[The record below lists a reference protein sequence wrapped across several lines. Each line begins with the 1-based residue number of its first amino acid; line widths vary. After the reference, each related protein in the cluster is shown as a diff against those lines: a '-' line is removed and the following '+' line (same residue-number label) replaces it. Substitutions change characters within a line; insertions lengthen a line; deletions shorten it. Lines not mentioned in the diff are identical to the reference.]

1 MQSPNYEHLKY
12 AVQWIDAYP
21 EATSYA
27 CPGLMEMHPEI
38 PYTTSVGVDQTTPE
52 SWPSEVC
59 CFLPR
64 ALLLLLCA
72 RIILLLYLENDV
84 PKVLIALLLHNLHER
99 VVCIIPGRQQQL

>member
-1 MQSPNYEHLKY
+1 MALPLFGLQPPHPLPPPSGLCLLRIVAFRFVSANRVPGSER
-12 AVQWIDAYP
+12 ASIV
-21 EATSYA
+21 SY
-27 CPGLMEMHPEI
+27 CSSLRT
-38 PYTTSVGVDQTTPE
+38 YNLFV
-52 SWPSEVC
+52 
-59 CFLPR
+59 R